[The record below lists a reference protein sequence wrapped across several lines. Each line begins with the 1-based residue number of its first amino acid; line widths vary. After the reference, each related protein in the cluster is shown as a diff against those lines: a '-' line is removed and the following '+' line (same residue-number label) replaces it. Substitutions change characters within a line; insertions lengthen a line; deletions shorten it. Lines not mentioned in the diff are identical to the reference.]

1 MDVSMDSPHR
11 RSFLINDIFN
21 KAEQANKKQRLH
33 TLKDLDRAA
42 ITVKTACDLMLEQ
55 ACPYQD
61 VRAKVMLNIGPRKLT
76 AAIAAIEEL
85 THPPDDRYYP
95 ELQTK
100 YRSLRGYPPHVLTSI
115 EAWVVGSSIQSYPNS
130 PEGG

>member
-21 KAEQANKKQRLH
+21 KAEQANTKQRLH

-42 ITVKTACDLMLEQ
+42 ITVKTACDLMLEK

-76 AAIAAIEEL
+76 AAIAAIAAIEEL
-85 THPPDDRYYP
+85 TRPPDDRYYP

-100 YRSLRGYPPHVLTSI
+100 
-115 EAWVVGSSIQSYPNS
+115 
-130 PEGG
+130 